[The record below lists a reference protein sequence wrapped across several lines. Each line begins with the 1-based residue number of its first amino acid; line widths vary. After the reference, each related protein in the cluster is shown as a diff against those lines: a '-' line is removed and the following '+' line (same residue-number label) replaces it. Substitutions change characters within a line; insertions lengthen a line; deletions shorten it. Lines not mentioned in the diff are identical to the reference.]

1 MTGPLPTPYSYRSQG
16 SLLHVGFQSTHGHVL
31 RALCPVLD
39 RDVTAGTERTAQLPH
54 PDTVSVAG
62 QVIRPDAAHDLCLQ
76 LGQQLVAPGPVV
88 NLEEPQAICS
98 VVEAKR
104 SAHLGVVVLSGQ
116 ADEWNQVRL
125 VTPVRDHTQ
134 EVEGQ
139 GHGLLPGEPDRTTVL
154 VAVDDL
160 QLERPGHVDRGVYVP
175 NECSP
180 QGVAGPA
187 PQPCPGL
194 GTQ

>member
-39 RDVTAGTERTAQLPH
+39 RDVAAGTERTAQLPH
-54 PDTVSVAG
+54 PDAVSVAG

-88 NLEEPQAICS
+88 NLEEPQVVCS
-98 VVEAKR
+98 VVEAQR
-104 SAHLGVVVLSGQ
+104 SPDLRVAVVSCQ
-116 ADEWNQVRL
+116 ADVRNEVRRL
-125 VTPVRDHTQ
+125 PPVRTYSQ

-139 GHGLLPGEPDRTTVL
+139 GHGLLAGEPDRAAVL

-160 QLERPGHVDRGVYVP
+160 QLERPGRVDRGVYVP
-175 NECSP
+175 N
-180 QGVAGPA
+180 
-187 PQPCPGL
+187 
-194 GTQ
+194 